1 MNLIQIANG
10 MGDKLT
16 FGDLPQYTYIIG
28 KVNQILDED
37 KAITVTT
44 TGTDFLAIYE
54 TLKQSQQN
62 TLASIIDTE
71 YKLVAEIVT
80 DLCFREMS
88 ERRRDRQ
95 TYQNNIKLFM
105 FIIFFVII
113 GNFYAAYS
121 YHKLATEKMGK
132 NYKSAL
138 LSTFT
143 DGLTFYD
150 NATKALEG
158 NPPDTA
164 SK

>member
-16 FGDLPQYTYIIG
+16 FGDLPQYIYIIG
-28 KVNQILDED
+28 KINQILNED
-37 KAITVTT
+37 QAITVTT
-44 TGTDFLAIYE
+44 TGTDFLTIYE

-62 TLASIIDTE
+62 TLASVIDTE

-88 ERRRDRQ
+88 ERRRERQ
-95 TYQNNIKLFM
+95 ANQNNIKLFM
-105 FIIFFVII
+105 FVISIVMI

-121 YHKLATEKMGK
+121 YHKLAAEKMGK

-138 LSTFT
+138 LATFV

-150 NATKALEG
+150 KASKALEG
-158 NPPDTA
+158 VTPDEPT
-164 SK
+164 K

>member
-44 TGTDFLAIYE
+44 TGAAFLAIYE

-62 TLASIIDTE
+62 TLASVIDLE

-88 ERRRDRQ
+88 ERRRERQ
-95 TYQNNIKLFM
+95 AHQNNIKLFM
-105 FIIFFVII
+105 FVVAIVMI

-132 NYKSAL
+132 GYKSAL
-138 LSTFT
+138 LSTLT
-143 DGLTFYD
+143 DSLLFYD
-150 NATKALEG
+150 K
-158 NPPDTA
+158 A
-164 SK
+164 SKAIEGTAPDDTTK